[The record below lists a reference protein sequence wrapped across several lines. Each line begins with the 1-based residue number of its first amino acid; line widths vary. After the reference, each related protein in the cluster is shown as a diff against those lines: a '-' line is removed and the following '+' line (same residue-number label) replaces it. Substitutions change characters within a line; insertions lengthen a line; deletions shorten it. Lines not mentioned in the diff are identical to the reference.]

1 MKLHIEKSCHF
12 MFVLIV
18 LLFLSSMVFAQT
30 RQVNFRHLTSSD
42 GLSQNRIFD
51 IAQDQDGFIW
61 IGTEDGLNRYD
72 GYNFET
78 FKTIPGDS
86 NSLADNFATVLLVA
100 NDGTLWSGGNFGGL
114 SRFNAE
120 SNNFNSYSHIHSDP
134 YSLADNYIISL
145 SENENGNLWIGT
157 NNNGFDY
164 MIVKEGKFIH
174 MQNMLPKNYPLQS
187 DEVNFVYEDGL
198 NHLWVGG
205 GNKVHYFKLSYN
217 DLGIPQLQPIV
228 VRNQVFKNYVNT
240 IEESNDK
247 QIWIG
252 TEGEG
257 LWKFDRDNLSLS
269 KVQFENDYAA
279 ANSIHIQ
286 ALESD
291 GKGNIWIGGL
301 GYSESNGIDFSKTLL
316 YKLDTTNGYL
326 QKFNLDP
333 KNEPGL
339 RTNGVL
345 SIHAD
350 RTGVIWIGTGLGG
363 VRIYDESLTKFN
375 AYLANPNDNSKFS
388 NAIRGFYLDQ
398 EDLLWIATQGDG
410 LVSYDRKSESV
421 NFYKNNRND
430 PASISSNFA
439 TEIYNDGEYL
449 WIGTF
454 NGLNRFDKKTNK
466 FKSFFVG
473 ENSEGFRVNYNILEI
488 DKFPGYLWFGT
499 NGNGLVKFNKNDFTA
514 KQYTYDP
521 LVDNGLDNRAN
532 FVRFVWYSDKRP
544 NEIWMGTTN
553 GINILN
559 LDTETFRSYTHDPN
573 DSTSISH
580 PNVMHFYEDDEGFV
594 WVSTYGGG
602 LNRFDPATEK
612 FLRFTEGNS
621 NIPNNGVYGALPDKN
636 GFLWI
641 STNNGITKFDP
652 KTFEFRNYTVDDG
665 LQSEEFNG
673 GSYHLAHNG
682 EMFFGGIKGFNSFIP
697 EEVSDNKYIPN
708 IVITDF
714 KIFNESIHVGENSPL
729 KQEIT
734 KTSEIILE
742 YWQNDILFEYVA
754 LHYSNPTKNKYAFKL
769 DNYEDQWRYVGN
781 TRIATYTNLDPGE
794 YIFKVKGSNNDGL
807 WNEEGKSI
815 RLIINPPW
823 WKTNLAYASYAFL
836 FLFGLFSVDRF
847 QKVRIKRLEQRKAQL
862 ALLQAENQRK
872 TEELEE
878 ARNLQLSM
886 LPKSLPQVP
895 HLDIAVYMKTATEVG
910 GDYYDFHVHLDGT
923 LTVVLGDATGHGMM
937 SGMMVSIMKS
947 LFMADRSS
955 KELKS
960 FFNNSSQAIKDM
972 QLNRL
977 MMALTC
983 IQFKGN
989 TIRIANAGMPSLY
1002 MYRNRSAEL
1011 LEIAVND
1018 LPLGAMREYDYE
1030 VREEIV
1036 EKGDALLMMSDGFAE
1051 LTNSSDEM
1059 IGYTR
1064 TAKLFEEAAAKSPE
1078 DIVAYLNKF
1087 GSRWTDHKE
1096 PDDDVTF
1103 VVIKVK

>member
-1 MKLHIEKSCHF
+1 MKFHIKKNYYF
-12 MFVLIV
+12 LFVIV
-18 LLFLSSMVFAQT
+18 ALVLFPSIVFTQSM
-30 RQVNFRHLTSSD
+30 QVNFRQLTSSD
-42 GLSQNRIFD
+42 GLSQNRVFD
-51 IAQDQDGFIW
+51 ITQDQDGFIW

-72 GYNFET
+72 GYNFEV

-86 NSLADNFATVLLVA
+86 NSLADNFSTVLLVTK
-100 NDGTLWSGGNFGGL
+100 DETLWSGGNFGGL
-114 SRFNAE
+114 SRYNAQN
-120 SNNFNSYSHIHSDP
+120 NNFNSYSHVHSDP

-164 MIVKEGKFIH
+164 MIVNEEKFIH
-174 MQNMLPKNYPLQS
+174 MQNMLPKNYPLER
-187 DEVNFVYEDGL
+187 DEISFVYEDGL
-198 NHLWVGG
+198 SHLWVGG
-205 GNKVHYFKLSYN
+205 GNKVHYFKISYN

-228 VRNQVFKNYVNT
+228 VRNQKFRNYVNA
-240 IEESNDK
+240 IEESNGN

-252 TEGEG
+252 TKGEG
-257 LWKFDRDNLSLS
+257 LWKFDRENLSFN
-269 KVQFENDYAA
+269 KVQFENDFAA
-279 ANSIHIQ
+279 GNSINIQ

-316 YKLDTTNGYL
+316 YKFDITNGYL

-398 EDLLWIATQGDG
+398 ENVLWIAAQGDG
-410 LVSYDRKSESV
+410 LISYNRESEKV

-430 PASISSNFA
+430 PASLSSNFA
-439 TEIYNDGEYL
+439 TSIYDDGEYF

-454 NGLNRFDKKTNK
+454 NGLNRFDRKSKK
-466 FKSFFVG
+466 FRSFFID
-473 ENSEGFRVNYNILEI
+473 ENNAWFRINYNILEI
-488 DKFPGYLWFGT
+488 NKFPGYLWFGT

-514 KQYTYDP
+514 KRYTYDP

-532 FVRFVWYSDKRP
+532 FVRYVWYSDKRP

-553 GINILN
+553 GINILD

-652 KTFEFRNYTVDDG
+652 KTFVFRNYTVDDG

-673 GSYHLAHNG
+673 GSYHLAYNG

-697 EEVSDNKYIPN
+697 EEVSDNAYIPN

-714 KIFNESIHVGENSPL
+714 KIFNESIQVGESSPL

-754 LHYSNPTKNKYAFKL
+754 LHYSNPVKNKYAFKL
-769 DNYEDQWRYVGN
+769 ENYEDQWRYVGN

-815 RLIINPPW
+815 KLIINPPW

-1002 MYRNRSAEL
+1002 MYKNRSAEL

-1030 VREEIV
+1030 VREEVV
-1036 EKGDALLMMSDGFAE
+1036 ETGDTLLLMSDGFAE
-1051 LTNSSDEM
+1051 LANSSDEM
-1059 IGYTR
+1059 IGYTQ

-1078 DIVAYLNKF
+1078 DIVTHLNNF
-1087 GSRWTDHKE
+1087 GNNWTNGKE
-1096 PDDDVTF
+1096 NEDDVTF